1 MGLQACN
8 EYDSLL
14 AYIIIEDIT
23 NIPSI
28 NRALQHIKETWQ
40 RCRRTRLSL
49 LLKILQFIIF
59 NSYLHFEYNFQFI
72 DDEGDYVGI

>member
-8 EYDSLL
+8 EYNSLL

-40 RCRRTRLSL
+40 RCRTRLSL
-49 LLKILQFIIF
+49 LLKILHFISF
-59 NSYLHFEYNFQFI
+59 NSYLHFKLNFQFI
-72 DDEGDYVGI
+72 NDEGDYVGI

>member
-8 EYDSLL
+8 EYNSLL

-40 RCRRTRLSL
+40 RCRTRLSL
-49 LLKILQFIIF
+49 LLKILQFISF
-59 NSYLHFEYNFQFI
+59 NSYLHFKLNFQFI
-72 DDEGDYVGI
+72 NDEGDYVGI